1 LFATPLLV
9 VLGLLVGVVV
19 WAVAAYNKLVRYR
32 NMKEEGWSGIDVQL
46 KRRSD
51 LVPNL
56 LETVK
61 GYMKHE
67 KEVLQ
72 GVTEL
77 RSRAKAA
84 KGPTEKMKAESAFG
98 LGLGRLLAVA
108 ESYPDLKANVNF
120 LELQKELEEIEDNLQ
135 MARRYY
141 NGTVRN
147 LNTAI
152 EVFPSSIIARK
163 FQFSPGEYFEI
174 EDAKDR
180 EVPVVSFT

>member
-1 LFATPLLV
+1 LFGTLLLIV
-9 VLGLLVGVVV
+9 VGIVVAV
-19 WAVAAYNKLVRYR
+19 VAWAVSAYNRLVKLR
-32 NMKEEGWSGIDVQL
+32 NMKEEAWSGIDVQL

-61 GYMKHE
+61 GYMHHE

-77 RSRAKAA
+77 RSRARAA
-84 KGPTEKMKAESAFG
+84 KNPVEKMKAESAFG
-98 LGLGRLLAVA
+98 MGLGKLIAVA

-120 LELQKELEEIEDNLQ
+120 LELQKELEEIEDTLQ
-135 MARRYY
+135 MARRYF

-152 EVFPSSIIARK
+152 EVFPSSLIARK
-163 FQFSPGEYFEI
+163 YQFSPAEYFEI
-174 EDAKDR
+174 VDARDR
-180 EVPVVSFT
+180 EVPVVKFN